1 MAADAVETGEF
12 GGIKRAEI
20 RDATL
25 AYKELGEGEPV
36 VFVHGGESDLRTWE
50 QQLPAVAGSYRAI
63 TYSRRYAR
71 PNDDIPE
78 GVDDQMLVHVEDLDA
93 FLTAVDA
100 APAHLVG
107 NSWGAF
113 ICLLTAI
120 RYPKLVRTLALEE
133 PPVIPL
139 VIGAGARPDLR
150 VMLGNLVRRPRTTLA
165 IVGFGAR
172 TVARVQK
179 SFRAGEDERAMEIF
193 VTGVLGRAAYE
204 RLPERRKQQMRE
216 NNSALKAQMLGAGF
230 PELSAADVRGVRHPV
245 LLVTGERSPAFLI
258 RLTDL
263 LAELL
268 PTVERVEIPGAS
280 HVMHEENAPVVN
292 SALLGFIGTAAGS

>member
-1 MAADAVETGEF
+1 
-12 GGIKRAEI
+12 
-20 RDATL
+20 
-25 AYKELGEGEPV
+25 
-36 VFVHGGESDLRTWE
+36 
-50 QQLPAVAGSYRAI
+50 
-63 TYSRRYAR
+63 
-71 PNDDIPE
+71 
-78 GVDDQMLVHVEDLDA
+78 
-93 FLTAVDA
+93 
-100 APAHLVG
+100 
-107 NSWGAF
+107 
-113 ICLLTAI
+113 
-120 RYPKLVRTLALEE
+120 
-133 PPVIPL
+133 
-139 VIGAGARPDLR
+139 
-150 VMLGNLVRRPRTTLA
+150 
-165 IVGFGAR
+165 
-172 TVARVQK
+172 
-179 SFRAGEDERAMEIF
+179 MEIF